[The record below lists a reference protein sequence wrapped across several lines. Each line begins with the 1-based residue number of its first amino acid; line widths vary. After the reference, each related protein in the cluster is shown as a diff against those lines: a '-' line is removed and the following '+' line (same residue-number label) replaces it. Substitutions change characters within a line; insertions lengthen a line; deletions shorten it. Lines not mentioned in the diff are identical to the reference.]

1 MRKKV
6 TYTIVVFMLIC
17 IITLGFFAVDP
28 AGGYSSSTFSPTALS
43 VFLVLFPFSSGP
55 WTVTEFSDSRIVLK
69 YAIESPDEKDH
80 QTMVL
85 KRVE

>member
-28 AGGYSSSTFSPTALS
+28 AGDTLLAPSHLLPYPFFWFFFHSAQDHGQLLSSRTASLYSGMPLK
-43 VFLVLFPFSSGP
+43 VLMKKTTRQ
-55 WTVTEFSDSRIVLK
+55 WYLK
-69 YAIESPDEKDH
+69 E
-80 QTMVL
+80 
-85 KRVE
+85 